1 MTFRQQVTSSA
12 VWVGIS
18 TAVVKILAFITV
30 TLVLA
35 RVLSPSDFGMVG
47 LAWLAIN
54 AFDFLRELG
63 ITSALVYRQE
73 EDDTVAANVA
83 YIALAIASVVIY
95 LMVFVS
101 APWVERFFSDAAGLT
116 PILRVLALTM
126 LINAVGQVPYTL
138 LAKNLD
144 FRNKAIPE
152 IIAGLGNSIVAIT
165 MALNGF
171 GVWSLVG
178 GYLTDSIL
186 RNTLVW
192 FFSSWRPSWRFDRQV
207 WKEMFDYGKHIVSSR
222 ILIFGIT
229 NIDDA
234 MIGRVMGT
242 APLGF
247 YTLAY
252 RLSNLP
258 ATHITKLV
266 SSVMFPA
273 FSKIQQQQERIR
285 TIFFQTIHAVGLLA
299 APISI
304 ATIVLGPNFVHYYYL
319 GRWDDAIVAMQWL
332 TIYGFIRSVAANMG
346 PILRAMGKPQW
357 ISALALWRFITM
369 AVLLYPAILWRGI
382 VGVSIL
388 SAAVA
393 IVDFAIAAWMTRRL
407 IGGAYGTYVKELGPA
422 TLAGVVSAGVGWL
435 LLPLTPPIHRL
446 FPLLVALT
454 VMAILYV
461 LIMWWADSLFR
472 QLSLSLLRRFGP
484 TQRLAARLSG

>member
-1 MTFRQQVTSSA
+1 MTFRKQVAKSA
-12 VWVGIS
+12 AWVGLS
-18 TAVVKILAFITV
+18 TAVIKVLAFITI

-35 RVLSPSDFGMVG
+35 RVLAPSDFGMVG

-54 AFDFLRELG
+54 SFDFLRELG
-63 ITSALVYRQE
+63 ITAALVYRQE
-73 EDDTVAANVA
+73 DDDGIAADVA
-83 YIALAIASVVIY
+83 YVALAAASIIIY
-95 LMVFVS
+95 IIVFIS
-101 APWVERFFSDAAGLT
+101 APWIERFFSDATGLAN
-116 PILRVLALTM
+116 ILRVLALTM

-152 IIAGLGNSIVAIT
+152 IIAGVGNSIVAIS
-165 MALNGF
+165 MALSGF

-192 FFSSWRPSWRFDRQV
+192 FFTKWRPKLRFDRQV
-207 WKEMFDYGKHIVSSR
+207 WREMFDYGKHMVSSR

-258 ATHITKLV
+258 ATHITKLI
-266 SSVMFPA
+266 SNVMFPA
-273 FSKIQQQQERIR
+273 FSKIQGERER
-285 TIFFQTIHAVGLLA
+285 VRNIFFQTIHAVGLIAIPVSL
-299 APISI
+299 
-304 ATIVLGPNFVHYYYL
+304 ATIVLGPNFVHNYYL
-319 GRWDDAIVAMQWL
+319 GRWDDAILAMQWL
-332 TIYGFIRSVAANMG
+332 TVYGFMRSIAANMG
-346 PILRAMGKPQW
+346 PILRALGKPQW

-369 AVLLYPAILWRGI
+369 AVLLYPAILWKGI

-393 IVDFAIAAWMTRRL
+393 VVDFGIAAWMTKRL
-407 IGGAYGTYVKELGPA
+407 IGGAYRTYFKVLSPA
-422 TLAGVVSAGVGWL
+422 TIIAAMSAGAGWL
-435 LLPLTPPIHRL
+435 ALSLTPPIHRL
-446 FPLLVALT
+446 FPLLIALII
-454 VMAILYV
+454 MAGLYFF
-461 LIMWWADSLFR
+461 IMWWADALFR
-472 QLSLSLLRRFGP
+472 QLSLSLMRRFGP
-484 TQRLAARLSG
+484 TRKLAARL